1 MKEDPGNSQPRAAP
15 AEQKSA
21 PRPTREPDAIY
32 QRDKLV
38 GRVLEPEV
46 HLEAKEIRF
55 GEIYNSDSLL
65 LPDECEYQNYNIV
78 IQRITFAAKVEP
90 GALHKGRVL
99 RGVVADILG
108 YREQ

>member
-1 MKEDPGNSQPRAAP
+1 MSEQTSPPPEPAP
-15 AEQKSA
+15 IPVKDRQ
-21 PRPTREPDAIY
+21 PDAIY
-32 QRDKLV
+32 QYNQIV
-38 GRVLEPEV
+38 ARVLAPEV
-46 HLEAKEIRF
+46 DLEAKEIRF

-65 LPDECEYQNYNIV
+65 LPDESEYQNYKIL
-78 IQRITFAAKVEP
+78 IQRITFAAKVDA